1 MGMYD
6 FSCNVRC
13 KCISYDGYKD
23 VLRIYCYWKNN
34 GWTYHMQPVYGWV
47 TCNGEERQVYGPG
60 YPNFTGSNQGEY
72 LLGYSDFTIYRGQS
86 DKSSSYSARLRSD
99 SSYVSGS
106 RSSSSGVYVTGKL
119 ASHTVSY
126 NANGGTG
133 APSNQT
139 KIYGQTLKLSTVTPK
154 RQDYNFKGW
163 ATSSGGVVAY
173 NPGGNYTDNKAI
185 TLYAVWELAY
195 VKPRLSN
202 VKIYRCD
209 ASGNQLESGT
219 YIRTDFTYAT
229 DLSGVY
235 IKLQYK
241 KQTDSSWIEKTIIT
255 NSTDKNATVTKKI
268 YGDGAISTEIS
279 YVARILCYDSKG
291 TSYTTYSSE
300 FPISTVIY
308 PIDVRKGRKRSSYW
322 KSS

>member
-139 KIYGQTLKLSTVTPK
+139 KWYGTILTLSNTKPSRNGYTFKGWATSSGGGVAYNPGGQYGADSNITLYAVWDPNKWTVSYNANGGTGAPSNQTKIYGQTLKLSTVTPK

-241 KQTDSSWIEKTIIT
+241 MK
-255 NSTDKNATVTKKI
+255 
-268 YGDGAISTEIS
+268 
-279 YVARILCYDSKG
+279 
-291 TSYTTYSSE
+291 
-300 FPISTVIY
+300 
-308 PIDVRKGRKRSSYW
+308 
-322 KSS
+322 